1 MEKHQL
7 LYVVTVSKCGS
18 FTQAAEQLNITQS
31 SLSAQIIK
39 LENQFNL
46 KLFVRKPHQVTLTE
60 AGKEFVKYAQQILVH
75 FDCLED
81 LMVEY
86 SKKRKGKIRIGVL
99 SSVMNSLGLPKIIRE
114 FVVKNPEINISITEK
129 FGNHLLKLL
138 QAYEID
144 TAFLFIPDPKD
155 KSLLTNMN
163 YDLLSQENLVA
174 VISKDHP
181 YFQKKEVSLETLLK
195 EDIILVDENF
205 QLHLMLR
212 DYCNQHGLSLNIR
225 CNCTQVDSCI
235 NLVSQNLGITFCT
248 ESIAKRYQLQNCQAV
263 KIRPAMSLPL
273 YLVSPKEH
281 ALLPAIQT
289 FREYILEQCTF

>member
-46 KLFVRKPHQVTLTE
+46 KLFVRKPHHVTLTE
-60 AGKEFVKYAQQILVH
+60 AGKEFVKYAQQILVR

-99 SSVMNSLGLPKIIRE
+99 SSVMNSIGLPKIIRD
-114 FVVKNPEINISITEK
+114 FINKNPEINISITEK

-144 TAFLFIPDPKD
+144 AAFLFITDPKD
-155 KSLLTNMN
+155 KSLIPNMN
-163 YDLLSQENLVA
+163 FDLLNQENLVA
-174 VISKDHP
+174 VISEEHP
-181 YFQKKEVSLETLLK
+181 YSQETEVSLDILLK
-195 EDIILVDENF
+195 ENIILVNENF

-212 DYCNQHGLSLNIR
+212 DYCNNHGLSLNVR

-248 ESIAKRYQLQNCQAV
+248 ESIAMRYHLQNCRTV
-263 KIRPAMSLPL
+263 KTNPAMALPL

-281 ALLPAIQT
+281 ALLPAVQT
-289 FREYILEQCTF
+289 FRKFILDQCVF